1 VLVNLAGFAQ
11 RPEADYRCRYYYWR
25 SGLKS
30 FLLQVGGIIA
40 QLATFKLSE
49 SQDDLF
55 LPLERAHQ
63 WILLGFFIMLYLN
76 RLFSPGG

>member
-1 VLVNLAGFAQ
+1 
-11 RPEADYRCRYYYWR
+11 
-25 SGLKS
+25 LKS